1 MSLIAK
7 HIQPAPRRALILA
20 AAAALFSTAGHAD
33 EASPAAVPPAEDW
46 GHLVAYVQLASDY
59 RFYGYSESNRQP
71 VVQGGLHWLAPDN
84 FYAGVFVS
92 RVRFN
97 DFRGT
102 SVETDFYAGKKFYF
116 DSNELNLEVLY
127 GEFPDTAGHP
137 SYAPPGVILPTY
149 NFPELMAEL
158 THTDGDW
165 SFGGKAI
172 LEPRPQSHG
181 GLMESVNF
189 ATSYK
194 ITEWLKA
201 SANVGHE
208 WSDSK
213 PQNNHWDIGLTATR
227 GWRWALDVRYYATDI
242 PVAQCYNTNWCKPA
256 LVAKATYTFALF

>member
-1 MSLIAK
+1 MK
-7 HIQPAPRRALILA
+7 NILLGLA
-20 AAAALFSTAGHAD
+20 IAALATLPDG
-33 EASPAAVPPAEDW
+33 AARAADW

-71 VVQGGLHWLAPDN
+71 VLQGGLHWLAPDN

-102 SVETDFYAGKKFYF
+102 SIETDFYAGKKFAF

-127 GEFPDTAGHP
+127 GGFPDTAGHP

-158 THTDGDW
+158 THTSGDW
-165 SFGGKAI
+165 SFSGKTI
-172 LEPRPQSHG
+172 LEPRPQTHG
-181 GLMESVNF
+181 GMMESVNI
-189 ATSYK
+189 AASYT
-194 ITEWLKA
+194 IAEWLKA
-201 SANVGHE
+201 SANAGHE

-227 GWRWALDVRYYATDI
+227 GWRWALDLRYYAPDI
-242 PVAQCYNTNWCKPA
+242 PPAQCYNTNWCKPA